1 MSKEALEAHMRIA
14 LEEAE
19 LAKVEGEI
27 PVGAVV
33 VLEDQVLARDH
44 NRREFLAD
52 PTAHAEILA
61 LRAAAQ
67 SIGHWRLLGADVY
80 VTLEPCAMCAGA
92 MVQAR
97 VRRCI
102 YAAEDPKAGAA
113 GSLCNL
119 LADPRLNHQVE
130 VIPGVLREE
139 SGSLLREFFQQ
150 RRS

>member
-1 MSKEALEAHMRIA
+1 MKEGSLETYMRIA

-19 LAKVEGEI
+19 LAKAEGEVPI
-27 PVGAVV
+27 GAVV
-33 VLEDQVLARDH
+33 VLDDRILARDH

-67 SIGHWRLLGADVY
+67 SIGHWRLNDADVY

-97 VRRCI
+97 IRRCI
-102 YAAEDPKAGAA
+102 YATEDPKAGAA

-119 LADPRLNHQVE
+119 LADARLNHQVE
-130 VIPGVLREE
+130 VIPGVLRKE
-139 SGSLLREFFQQ
+139 SAGLLREFFQQ
-150 RRS
+150 RR